1 MRQSLKDLSSFAGQ
15 VVQPDGKIRAYSAPG
30 SKRTVNSGVAEP
42 RSVLF

>member
-1 MRQSLKDLSSFAGQ
+1 MGRIFRVLSNFAGQ
-15 VVQPDGKIRAYSAPG
+15 VVQHDGRIYVYSAPG